1 MVLDIPN
8 AGLARAVLPQQ
19 IIVQIA
25 REILTATASLRHG
38 TLLVHLYAAPAH
50 PRAGVGDSQGSVRER
65 GVGCVQASPLAP
77 RGIAFGNFRFQLC
90 AGATRWIRKL
100 RSRNSP
106 DSKIPIGDRTSAKCD
121 SPAGEGEGAAM
132 TPATTFAGRSV
143 ALFGLGGSGLATAL
157 ALKAGGARVI
167 ACDDSGAAMA
177 QAQGQGIETG
187 DLKSADW
194 SRFAALVLAPGVSL
208 THPEPHWS
216 VRLAR
221 GAGVEIIGDI
231 ELFCREREK
240 LAPQAP
246 FVAITGTN
254 GKSTTTSLIA
264 HILREAGRDVQM

>member
-121 SPAGEGEGAAM
+121 SPAPRGEGRVGISRPGRGGAAARRS
-132 TPATTFAGRSV
+132 PSPRGEGR
-143 ALFGLGGSGLATAL
+143 LAP
-157 ALKAGGARVI
+157 
-167 ACDDSGAAMA
+167 SGAS
-177 QAQGQGIETG
+177 G
-187 DLKSADW
+187 
-194 SRFAALVLAPGVSL
+194 
-208 THPEPHWS
+208 
-216 VRLAR
+216 
-221 GAGVEIIGDI
+221 
-231 ELFCREREK
+231 
-240 LAPQAP
+240 
-246 FVAITGTN
+246 
-254 GKSTTTSLIA
+254 
-264 HILREAGRDVQM
+264 